1 MSNQKKK
8 SFLIFLIFQKE
19 SWSEE
24 LGATN
29 KIKFISDPEAAFTKQ
44 IGAELDLTSAGF
56 GIRSQR
62 YSMIVEKVN
71 KNKTK
76 LTFSKGKSNFSESR
90 SRWVSKNRCY

>member
-1 MSNQKKK
+1 MKKK
-8 SFLIFLIFQKE
+8 KKFFNFFNISKE

-76 LTFSKGKSNFSESR
+76 LTFSKREE
-90 SRWVSKNRCY
+90 